1 MLYPAELWDQPAR
14 TIGEE
19 RPAAKVEN
27 VRAQL
32 FVCAENGEGAPRR
45 NLDLDRAERFVGLGE
60 EGAEGKLDVVERP
73 FGAPNAQPGKG
84 RELADRELRAGPRRV
99 AERPAGHQ
107 RKDMFPS
114 VEEPQPVE
122 PVRHGDSQVEVGE
135 GVIGACAAKRP
146 DDKQVPRA
154 PFRRH
159 AQRSFSVRF
168 ALVARKVV
176 TWHERVGVQRRRI
189 DRIEIADDQVGRHAQ
204 RGRMAQA
211 AIGGDDAPAGDRLAQ
226 GGTGADIAC
235 KQEGERSHGGVPLRL
250 RPRGQALK
258 WRPLTGCPIQGLRG
272 KSQPDEPDPARTGGG
287 MGDGRRPRLP
297 LAPSGYHGCLMRT
310 LLLPSLVLAILATTP
325 LSQAFGQDA
334 EKPVLTVYTYDSF
347 VPDWGPGPRIETGFE
362 AICGCDLRFVGL
374 DDGVGI
380 LNRLRLEGEGTTADV
395 ALGMTTDLIPELRA
409 TGLFAPSGIDLS
421 TLDLPVAYDDA
432 DFVPFDYAPLAFV
445 YDSETV
451 STVPDSFDALISGP
465 ADEKIVIMDPR
476 TSTPGLGLLLWM
488 KAVYGDAAAEKWK
501 ALSPRILTVTPG
513 WSEAYGLFTSGEAPI
528 VLSYTTSPA
537 YHMVEEGSERYKAAR
552 FSEGQ
557 YMQVEI
563 AGILKT
569 SDHPDLARAFLE
581 YLVSPEVQSFIP
593 VTNWTLP
600 VVTPSQPLP
609 DAFGKL
615 VSPAKALM
623 IDPEDVAANRQAW
636 TQEWLQA
643 IGR

>member
-1 MLYPAELWDQPAR
+1 
-14 TIGEE
+14 
-19 RPAAKVEN
+19 
-27 VRAQL
+27 
-32 FVCAENGEGAPRR
+32 
-45 NLDLDRAERFVGLGE
+45 
-60 EGAEGKLDVVERP
+60 
-73 FGAPNAQPGKG
+73 
-84 RELADRELRAGPRRV
+84 
-99 AERPAGHQ
+99 
-107 RKDMFPS
+107 
-114 VEEPQPVE
+114 
-122 PVRHGDSQVEVGE
+122 
-135 GVIGACAAKRP
+135 
-146 DDKQVPRA
+146 
-154 PFRRH
+154 
-159 AQRSFSVRF
+159 
-168 ALVARKVV
+168 
-176 TWHERVGVQRRRI
+176 
-189 DRIEIADDQVGRHAQ
+189 
-204 RGRMAQA
+204 
-211 AIGGDDAPAGDRLAQ
+211 
-226 GGTGADIAC
+226 
-235 KQEGERSHGGVPLRL
+235 
-250 RPRGQALK
+250 
-258 WRPLTGCPIQGLRG
+258 
-272 KSQPDEPDPARTGGG
+272 
-287 MGDGRRPRLP
+287 
-297 LAPSGYHGCLMRT
+297 MRT
-310 LLLPSLVLAILATTP
+310 LLLPSLLFATLATAP
-325 LSQAFGQDA
+325 LSQALGQDA

-380 LNRLRLEGEGTTADV
+380 LNRLRLEGEGTKADV

-451 STVPDSFDALISGP
+451 SNVPESFDALIAGP

-537 YHMVEEGSERYKAAR
+537 YHMVEEGTERYKAAR

-563 AGILKT
+563 AGVLKT
-569 SDHPDLARAFLE
+569 SEHPDLAKAFLE

-600 VVTPSQPLP
+600 VVTPSQSLP

-615 VSPAKALM
+615 VSPAKALL